1 MPEAAAALLSLRN
14 NPDADIDA
22 LVKIISRDP
31 AISAQVLRYSRLST
45 FGYGERI
52 QTLDEAIT
60 LVLGYD
66 KALHLALGLAVGAC
80 LRMQAQ
86 GPLGRNAFWR
96 HSFTS
101 AILCQALAKAL
112 PAEQR
117 PSPGLAYLAGLTHDI
132 GFMLT
137 GHLYPDEFAM
147 LNKLVER
154 YYDKEPRELE
164 LLSLGISHDMV
175 GLYLM
180 RAWNMPEELQVAVSE
195 HHFPE
200 YGGRHNIYSKL
211 VYLADQLQLQLE
223 NNGLAVDE
231 RYFASVQQ
239 QLGLNEAA
247 IQEALRFLSEV
258 NAEIGHLAEG
268 MVA

>member
-1 MPEAAAALLSLRN
+1 MPEAAAELLSLRN

-22 LVKIISRDP
+22 LVRVISRDP
-31 AISAQVLRYSRLST
+31 AISAQVLRYSRLSA

-52 QTLDEAIT
+52 QTLDDAIT

-66 KALHLALGLAVGAC
+66 KALYLALGLAVGAC
-80 LRMQAQ
+80 LMMQTQ
-86 GPLGRNAFWR
+86 GPLGRKAFWR
-96 HSFTS
+96 HSFAS

-112 PAEQR
+112 PVEQR
-117 PSPGLAYLAGLTHDI
+117 PSPGVAYLAGLTHDI
-132 GFMLT
+132 GFMLI

-147 LNKLVER
+147 LNRLVER

-180 RAWNMPEELQVAVSE
+180 RAWDMPEELLVAVSE

-200 YGGRHNIYSKL
+200 YGGKHSIYSKL
-211 VYLADQLQLQLE
+211 VYLADQLQQQLE

-231 RYFASVQQ
+231 RHFVSVQQ
-239 QLGLNEAA
+239 QLGLDETA
-247 IQEALRFLSEV
+247 IQDALRLLAEV
-258 NAEIGHLAEG
+258 NAEIEPLTEG